1 MNIFRIFAAS
11 INNCGEVGSSA
22 AKQLG
27 IFMLAYLTRIRYNHI
42 SKILGVSPL
51 AHIIMVCACF
61 PQLGIDRG

>member
-1 MNIFRIFAAS
+1 MARLEALLQISGAF
-11 INNCGEVGSSA
+11 
-22 AKQLG
+22 
-27 IFMLAYLTRIRYNHI
+27 FMLAYLTRIRYNHI